1 MNIDRLRQLA
11 GINEDIKDFENVA
24 FGDLKKS
31 DEADTAFE
39 ADVFDALDNF
49 IQYADPSNKVIA
61 DAILKD
67 VHALKAKYPDEL
79 KPNSKYAYRGTQ
91 LPSDKY
97 KEFLEMYP
105 ADKLAEMDQF
115 DLIHVA
121 DIMYTPR
128 SPIQSW
134 TTNESIAMGFAAMA
148 EVDAGIDWMPL
159 FPFPAV
165 LEANVDT
172 TFIMSTNITNRIA
185 MRNNMGPENEI
196 IRTAGQPISCKV
208 HVIVDWMV
216 NARLFLES

>member
-1 MNIDRLRQLA
+1 MNFDRLRQLA
-11 GINEDIKDFENVA
+11 GINEAVKDFEKVA

-31 DEADTAFE
+31 GEADTEFE
-39 ADVFDALDNF
+39 ADVFFALKHF
-49 IQYADPSNKVIA
+49 IQYASPTNKVNA

-79 KPNSKYAYRGTQ
+79 VPNSKYAYRGTQ
-91 LPSDKY
+91 LPIDRY

-105 ADKLAEMDQF
+105 ADKLVEMDQF
-115 DLIHVA
+115 DIIHVA
-121 DIMYTPR
+121 DLMYTPR

-134 TTNESIAMGFAAMA
+134 STNDYIPMSFAATGEA
-148 EVDAGIDWMPL
+148 DAGYDWMSRS
-159 FPFPAV
+159 PFPAV
-165 LEANVDT
+165 LEANVDS
-172 TFIMSTNITNRIA
+172 TFIMSTDITNQIA
-185 MRNNMGPENEI
+185 DYNNMGHENEI